1 MEFGSLINELE
12 SNKIDII
19 ATGMFI
25 KERSRRITFFG
36 TKHLCET
43 RPIVAQGNPETF
55 LIERRTKNA
64 KDTDNFLVGRR
75 MLNHKH
81 QN

>member
-25 KERSRRITFFG
+25 RRKIKE
-36 TKHLCET
+36 
-43 RPIVAQGNPETF
+43 N
-55 LIERRTKNA
+55 
-64 KDTDNFLVGRR
+64 
-75 MLNHKH
+75 
-81 QN
+81 